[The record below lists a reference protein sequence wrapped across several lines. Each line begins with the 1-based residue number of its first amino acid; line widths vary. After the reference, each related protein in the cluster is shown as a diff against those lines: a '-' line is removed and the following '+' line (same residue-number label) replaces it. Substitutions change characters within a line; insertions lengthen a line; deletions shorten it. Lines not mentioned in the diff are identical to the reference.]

1 MEARIGYDD
10 DAHKYTVDGEPAPS
24 VTQILD
30 IVSKPALVPWASKLQ
45 YETTRGA
52 LDRWL
57 ASVTPGTAMAP
68 ASLGVLDKAL
78 VATKQA
84 WRKKQ
89 GDARDIGKEAH
100 SLIEWHS
107 KDMLG
112 MKGERP
118 RVSDDAEL
126 VFSNWLEWAKDEGY
140 KPIAVEF
147 RVYGPLYGD
156 EREAHPGRIYAGT
169 PDALATFK
177 RFGDTPVL
185 ADWKSSSGIYSSMLL
200 QVEAYCRTLSFL
212 PTAVIA
218 RLPKENP
225 KEKPEV
231 RWVPRDDKA
240 WECFLGLRQA
250 YDWLAKN
257 K

>member
-1 MEARIGYDD
+1 MNPILTELAAMEARIGYDD
-10 DAHKYTVDGEPAPS
+10 DAHRYTLDGEPVPS
-24 VTQILD
+24 VTTILD

-57 ASVTPGTAMAP
+57 ASVTPGTALAP

-78 VATKQA
+78 LATKQA

-112 MKGERP
+112 VKGERP

-126 VFSNWLEWAKDEGY
+126 VFHSWMEWAQDEGY
-140 KPIAVEF
+140 KPIAAEF
-147 RVYGPLYGD
+147 RVCGKPS
-156 EREAHPGRIYAGT
+156 YAGT

-177 RFGDTPVL
+177 RFGDAPVL
-185 ADWKSSSGIYSSMLL
+185 ADWKSSSGIYPTMLL

-212 PTAVIA
+212 PTAVIV

-250 YDWLAKN
+250 YDWLSKN